1 MTTRRRRQLEGQV
14 VFCNRKIL
22 RCAIAW
28 IGACVLAAFCSAD
41 GQTPAANQVATQPKF
56 DCQHSADPH
65 RRQHGCND
73 ALFGLDDALA
83 GDWNGVRRAMQR
95 IGITPTASYVG
106 ALQTNVTGSDDQVWS
121 YAGQLSI
128 GLSTDFNELIKVPGL
143 SAYVGIS
150 WGTGSNLAGSLDS
163 AILTSGLYAPSFY
176 LGEMYLQ
183 QKLVQDKL
191 TILAG
196 RLAAANTFASL
207 PVFSNYVNYG
217 INPTPF
223 SLGANDVTFFGPPT
237 GTEWGAQATY
247 AITSSIQVAAGAFN
261 TNVSSANG
269 ENHGAD
275 FALQE
280 GNKGV
285 LAIGEIDYLRNQ
297 KANSIGKPGQIT
309 VGFLHSNNSFP
320 LLINPGE
327 SSDGYSGVY
336 LMGQQM
342 ISRPDGP
349 GTSRGATVWG
359 SWAFNSKDIVSPVPV
374 FWGAGL
380 SYEGL
385 IPARKND
392 IVSVGLIRAEASKYA
407 PPTNGEEFLE
417 FNYQWT
423 HSRYLTITPH
433 GQYLWKQGSSN
444 GRNATVLGIQIALS
458 L

>member
-1 MTTRRRRQLEGQV
+1 VG
-14 VFCNRKIL
+14 CNRIML
-22 RCAIAW
+22 RCAT
-28 IGACVLAAFCSAD
+28 ACVGICMLACSYSAG
-41 GQTPAANQVATQPKF
+41 GQTPAATPTTNPVAAQPKF
-56 DCQHSADPH
+56 GCERAADPH

-73 ALFGLDDALA
+73 ALFGLDEALA
-83 GDWNGVRRAMQR
+83 GDWNGVRRAMQH

-128 GLSTDFNELIKVPGL
+128 GLSTDFNELIKIRGL
-143 SAYVGIS
+143 SAYAGIS
-150 WGTGSNLAGSLDS
+150 WGTGSNLGGSLDS
-163 AILTSGLYAPSFY
+163 PILTSGLYAPSFY

-183 QKLVQDKL
+183 QKLVKDKL

-207 PVFSNYVNYG
+207 PVFTNYVNYG

-223 SLGANDVTFFGPPT
+223 SLGANDLTFFGPPT

-247 AITSSIQVAAGAFN
+247 AITPSIQIAAGAFN
-261 TNVSSANG
+261 TNVNSANG

-275 FALQE
+275 FAIQE
-280 GNKGV
+280 GNKGA
-285 LAIGEIDYLRNQ
+285 LAIGEIDYLHNQ
-297 KANSIGKPGQIT
+297 KANSVGKPGQVT

-320 LLINPGE
+320 FLSNPLE
-327 SSDGYSGVY
+327 NSDGYSGVY

-342 ISRPDGP
+342 VFRPDGP

-359 SWAFNSKDIVSPVPV
+359 AWAFNSKDVISPVPV

-380 SYEGL
+380 SYQSL
-385 IPARKND
+385 IPTRKND

-407 PPTNGEEFLE
+407 SPTNAEELLE
-417 FNYQWT
+417 LNYQWS

-433 GQYLWKQGSSN
+433 GQYLWKRESKD
-444 GRNATVLGIQIALS
+444 GRNATVLGLQIALAF
-458 L
+458 